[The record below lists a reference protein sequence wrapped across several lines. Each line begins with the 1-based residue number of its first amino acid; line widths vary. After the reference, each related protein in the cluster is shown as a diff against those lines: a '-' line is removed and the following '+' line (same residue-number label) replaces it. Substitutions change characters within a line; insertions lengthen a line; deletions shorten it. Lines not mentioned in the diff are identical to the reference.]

1 MCQHVLGCCIH
12 HLVAPAQPVLAL
24 ALLLLLALRC
34 AAQEVWQ
41 LLQEFQALI
50 SSYIMK
56 YSPPDA
62 QEWRSVI
69 QEVTHFLQADVGMP
83 VPRAPGQAVPFRLSL
98 RCAANQAEVKLQPH
112 KMLLHDC
119 VLISYYPRQVKI
131 AELPL
136 DSFRMLQTLEW
147 EDAFSSATPPATEHP
162 LPLSTSKSRGSSEAN
177 GSKGGKGTD
186 SGSDGGER
194 RQTNQAGRRISRQ
207 LPKQQQATGVT
218 KFTRQCYASIPL
230 YTLDKSVLHVMFF

>member
-1 MCQHVLGCCIH
+1 
-12 HLVAPAQPVLAL
+12 
-24 ALLLLLALRC
+24 
-34 AAQEVWQ
+34 VWQ

-50 SSYIMK
+50 SSYILK

-119 VLISYYPRQVKI
+119 VLISYYPRQVGQGGTSSSSSCSCGHSSRRSQ
-131 AELPL
+131 PL
-136 DSFRMLQTLEW
+136 GVCGPHVLCPDHVLL
-147 EDAFSSATPPATEHP
+147 AC
-162 LPLSTSKSRGSSEAN
+162 SRGMSSMC
-177 GSKGGKGTD
+177 T
-186 SGSDGGER
+186 
-194 RQTNQAGRRISRQ
+194 
-207 LPKQQQATGVT
+207 
-218 KFTRQCYASIPL
+218 
-230 YTLDKSVLHVMFF
+230 SVPSLAAA